1 MLLVTYGR
9 FTYRQ
14 INGHTDR
21 HIQGV
26 KQIAII
32 LMREGLDF
40 MKYWRST
47 TLSVPRQGQFS

>member
-26 KQIAII
+26 KQIAI
-32 LMREGLDF
+32 RGLD
-40 MKYWRST
+40 MIKYW
-47 TLSVPRQGQFS
+47 